1 MVVIKNIN
9 LLLLFN
15 IKLINQSR
23 DHQIKMNFF
32 SQEAIIFIEIVLIN
46 VILSGDNA
54 IVIGMVASQ
63 FEGSLRKKILIYG
76 TLVAVVMR
84 LVFTAIVTFLLQ
96 FEGVK
101 LIGGILLLWIVYKLY
116 YDVIKEKE
124 SDDNNKFTVKETERS
139 KLSKAILTV
148 ALADITLSLDNVLGV
163 AGAAKGHYW
172 ALVFGLAL
180 SILIMATLANFISI
194 YIKKFKWIAWIGL
207 FAILWVAAELIYAD
221 SIVLIAKYL

>member
-1 MVVIKNIN
+1 MDI
-9 LLLLFN
+9 
-15 IKLINQSR
+15 
-23 DHQIKMNFF
+23 F
-32 SQEAIIFIEIVLIN
+32 SQETIIFLQIILIN

-54 IVIGMVASQ
+54 IIIGMVASQ

-101 LIGGILLLWIVYKLY
+101 LIGGILLLWIIYKLY
-116 YDVIKEKE
+116 QDVIKEKE
-124 SDDNNKFTVKETERS
+124 SNDNNKFTVKETEKS

-194 YIKKFKWIAWIGL
+194 YIKKFKWIAWVGL
-207 FAILWVAAELIYAD
+207 VAIFWVAVELIYAD
-221 SIVLIAKYL
+221 AVILIPKYF

>member
-1 MVVIKNIN
+1 MDI
-9 LLLLFN
+9 
-15 IKLINQSR
+15 
-23 DHQIKMNFF
+23 F
-32 SQEAIIFIEIVLIN
+32 SQETIIFLQIILVN

-101 LIGGILLLWIVYKLY
+101 LIGGILLFWIVYKLY

-148 ALADITLSLDNVLGV
+148 AVADITLSLDNVLGV

-207 FAILWVAAELIYAD
+207 FAILWVAVELIYAD
-221 SIVLIAKYL
+221 AVILIPKYF

>member
-1 MVVIKNIN
+1 MNI
-9 LLLLFN
+9 
-15 IKLINQSR
+15 
-23 DHQIKMNFF
+23 F
-32 SQEAIIFIEIVLIN
+32 SQETIIFLQIILVN

-63 FEGSLRKKILIYG
+63 FEGSLRKKILFYG

-124 SDDNNKFTVKETERS
+124 SDDNNKFAVKETERS

-148 ALADITLSLDNVLGV
+148 AVADITLSLDNVLGV

-172 ALVFGLAL
+172 ALVFGLTL

-207 FAILWVAAELIYAD
+207 FAILWVAVELIYAD
-221 SIVLIAKYL
+221 AVILIPKYF

>member
-1 MVVIKNIN
+1 MDI
-9 LLLLFN
+9 
-15 IKLINQSR
+15 
-23 DHQIKMNFF
+23 F
-32 SQEAIIFIEIVLIN
+32 SQETIIFLQIILVN

-63 FEGSLRKKILIYG
+63 FEGSLRKKILFYG

-84 LVFTAIVTFLLQ
+84 LVFTTIVTFLLQ

-116 YDVIKEKE
+116 QDVIKEKE
-124 SDDNNKFTVKETERS
+124 SDDNNKFAVKETERS

-148 ALADITLSLDNVLGV
+148 AVADITLSLDNVLGV

-172 ALVFGLAL
+172 ALVFGLTL

-207 FAILWVAAELIYAD
+207 FAILWVAVELIYAD
-221 SIVLIAKYL
+221 AVILIPKYF

>member
-1 MVVIKNIN
+1 MDI
-9 LLLLFN
+9 
-15 IKLINQSR
+15 
-23 DHQIKMNFF
+23 F
-32 SQEAIIFIEIVLIN
+32 SQETIIFLEIILVN

-63 FEGSLRKKILIYG
+63 FEGSLRKKILFYG

-116 YDVIKEKE
+116 QDVIKEKE
-124 SDDNNKFTVKETERS
+124 SDDNNKFAVKETERS

-148 ALADITLSLDNVLGV
+148 AVADITLSLDNVLGV

-172 ALVFGLAL
+172 ALVFGLTL

-207 FAILWVAAELIYAD
+207 FAILWVAVELIYAD
-221 SIVLIAKYL
+221 AVILIPKYF

>member
-1 MVVIKNIN
+1 MDI
-9 LLLLFN
+9 
-15 IKLINQSR
+15 
-23 DHQIKMNFF
+23 F
-32 SQEAIIFIEIVLIN
+32 SQETIIFLQIILIN

-116 YDVIKEKE
+116 QDVIKEKE

-148 ALADITLSLDNVLGV
+148 AVADITLSLDNVLGV

-172 ALVFGLAL
+172 ALVFGLTL

-207 FAILWVAAELIYAD
+207 FAILWVAVELIYAD
-221 SIVLIAKYL
+221 AVILIPKYF